1 MKFSKL
7 ALLAIAPA
15 LAAIPAAVSA
25 QDAGAMIWSQEDTP
39 TEVGTVVSNDGT
51 TVLVDTGK
59 HKAPLPAG
67 YFAEREGK
75 WTINATKAQIDGMM
89 DQQLAQATA
98 ARDAALV
105 EGAMVMSADGAPAGT
120 IYTIDS
126 EDTVIIKNDAG
137 IVTVTR
143 ESFAADANG
152 QLIARY
158 TAEQLAANTM
168 EVPEGAE
175 ILTPAQAR
183 AKEEAEMTAS
193 TDGDGATG
201 ASM

>member
-1 MKFSKL
+1 
-7 ALLAIAPA
+7 
-15 LAAIPAAVSA
+15 
-25 QDAGAMIWSQEDTP
+25 MIYSQEDTP

-67 YFAEREGK
+67 YFAEREGN
-75 WTINATKAQIDGMM
+75 WTINATKGQINAMM
-89 DQQLAQATA
+89 DEQVAQATA

-105 EGAMVMSADGAPAGT
+105 EGAAVMSADGTPAGMV
-120 IYTIDS
+120 YTIDS
-126 EDTVIIKNDAG
+126 EDVVIVKNEAG
-137 IVTVTR
+137 IVTLKR
-143 ESFAADANG
+143 ESFATDANG
-152 QLIARY
+152 QLMALY
-158 TAEQLAANTM
+158 TAEQLAANTT

-183 AKEEAEMTAS
+183 AKEEGEMTAS
-193 TDGDGATG
+193 TDAEGATG